1 MASNGILLIAVGS
14 RLLALYS
21 PRFGLL
27 AIVCVGLLAIVC
39 VVLLARFRGRVQAL
53 IAATTFSLVGLVAI
67 ATVHRFSQ
75 EFTTNGQFAAA
86 IGAICCCALFAVSSR
101 ADRTSTHSS
110 TNPFEVRLDE
120 LSKYVWS
127 RNADGTMEYL
137 SPDGCEYLGI
147 SPNDEVDLTRFI
159 HPEDI
164 DSRHSAMD
172 RVKRTGEPQQ
182 FRARYLSAT
191 GEYHWFATLLHTQK
205 DSKSKVIRYF
215 GLQWNIDKEKR
226 KEDEMRA
233 RDDVWGTLLKI
244 FPGWMWVARPDGTP
258 EFVSQGALE
267 YSGFTLEQALRDRF
281 ASVHPEDRQHRIAFL
296 NQLVKTEQP
305 GDMETRIRGADG
317 KYRWFLSRSYPMRDA
332 NGKVERWVS
341 INLDIDERKK
351 AEEERR
357 GKEELFRMIADGVP
371 ACIYTMAPDGTMVYA
386 NKVASTALGK
396 PIQDILGNQWMQYIH
411 PEHYDEAYKSW
422 MYCVATKTP
431 LDTRWLMLQCDGA
444 YRWQHILAD
453 PSFDENGNV
462 VSWYM
467 VSVEVDQQV
476 RAEQALQARER
487 EARELLN
494 RVPALLAIRGQSGI
508 EFVSE
513 RFLSH
518 IGLPTNEVLGHK
530 WLQIAHPEDR
540 ERVSELFAE
549 SIRTEQPSEWLWRI
563 ADKNGHYRWF
573 HTHAEPVLEQNG
585 LILRWYSATTD
596 VDDLLRSKEAIRD
609 NRMQLDLLAE
619 GVPGFLWKALPDG
632 EITYINQYCEEY
644 LGLTLDQ
651 IRKTE
656 WIHLMHPD
664 DREEVM
670 RRWNI
675 LVNGGQWREHVHRL
689 IDKEGESRWFQSL
702 ITTVKDEGGKV
713 VALHGLMM
721 DTHTIVSA
729 EKNVR
734 QEQKRLRRFV
744 DAMPAMIWRADPGG
758 AIDQWNR
765 TMIDTI
771 GKPWETSES
780 FDLLSKIDP
789 DQALGVNDRWQRSVR
804 LGVPYEDAYR
814 ILANDGNYHWHLVR
828 ALPFRD
834 EQGTI
839 ISWYGIHTDIDALK
853 EVEGELQARERQLQ
867 GIIETIPSM
876 FWSASPDGQI
886 THINK
891 RVREYSGLSLEDF
904 RDLGWEKYLHPADFE
919 ETTKAFFRSIQTG
932 ESLSVIHRLRRA
944 DGEYRWHHARCE
956 PLRDPEGKIIQWYGL
971 SIDIDERKR
980 AEDRLRLTRAK
991 LNRTSR
997 IATVAELSASIAH
1010 ELNQPLMAVLANAQ
1024 ASKRWLAAAPP
1035 NIEEAVISMDRV
1047 IRDSRGADQTMQ
1059 RIRALFRR
1067 DAIEKKEAS
1076 LFEILNE
1083 AVRLVQEDPT
1093 KRRVT
1098 VESEIGKELPKIS
1111 VEPIQV
1117 QAVLI
1122 NLITNA
1128 MEAMEGS
1135 PRGPRL
1141 IIRATADRREMSI
1154 QVIDNGPG
1162 VDDPE
1167 KIFEPFI
1174 STKKNGMGIG
1184 LAVSRSIVEAHEGQ
1198 LWAENNPDF
1207 GARFTIRLPLAKNA

>member
-1 MASNGILLIAVGS
+1 
-14 RLLALYS
+14 
-21 PRFGLL
+21 
-27 AIVCVGLLAIVC
+27 
-39 VVLLARFRGRVQAL
+39 
-53 IAATTFSLVGLVAI
+53 
-67 ATVHRFSQ
+67 
-75 EFTTNGQFAAA
+75 
-86 IGAICCCALFAVSSR
+86 
-101 ADRTSTHSS
+101 
-110 TNPFEVRLDE
+110 
-120 LSKYVWS
+120 
-127 RNADGTMEYL
+127 
-137 SPDGCEYLGI
+137 
-147 SPNDEVDLTRFI
+147 
-159 HPEDI
+159 
-164 DSRHSAMD
+164 
-172 RVKRTGEPQQ
+172 
-182 FRARYLSAT
+182 
-191 GEYHWFATLLHTQK
+191 
-205 DSKSKVIRYF
+205 
-215 GLQWNIDKEKR
+215 
-226 KEDEMRA
+226 
-233 RDDVWGTLLKI
+233 
-244 FPGWMWVARPDGTP
+244 
-258 EFVSQGALE
+258 
-267 YSGFTLEQALRDRF
+267 
-281 ASVHPEDRQHRIAFL
+281 
-296 NQLVKTEQP
+296 
-305 GDMETRIRGADG
+305 
-317 KYRWFLSRSYPMRDA
+317 
-332 NGKVERWVS
+332 
-341 INLDIDERKK
+341 
-351 AEEERR
+351 
-357 GKEELFRMIADGVP
+357 
-371 ACIYTMAPDGTMVYA
+371 
-386 NKVASTALGK
+386 
-396 PIQDILGNQWMQYIH
+396 
-411 PEHYDEAYKSW
+411 
-422 MYCVATKTP
+422 
-431 LDTRWLMLQCDGA
+431 
-444 YRWQHILAD
+444 
-453 PSFDENGNV
+453 
-462 VSWYM
+462 
-467 VSVEVDQQV
+467 
-476 RAEQALQARER
+476 
-487 EARELLN
+487 
-494 RVPALLAIRGQSGI
+494 
-508 EFVSE
+508 
-513 RFLSH
+513 
-518 IGLPTNEVLGHK
+518 
-530 WLQIAHPEDR
+530 
-540 ERVSELFAE
+540 
-549 SIRTEQPSEWLWRI
+549 
-563 ADKNGHYRWF
+563 
-573 HTHAEPVLEQNG
+573 
-585 LILRWYSATTD
+585 
-596 VDDLLRSKEAIRD
+596 
-609 NRMQLDLLAE
+609 
-619 GVPGFLWKALPDG
+619 
-632 EITYINQYCEEY
+632 
-644 LGLTLDQ
+644 
-651 IRKTE
+651 
-656 WIHLMHPD
+656 
-664 DREEVM
+664 
-670 RRWNI
+670 
-675 LVNGGQWREHVHRL
+675 
-689 IDKEGESRWFQSL
+689 L

-721 DTHTIVSA
+721 DTHTIVSE

-789 DQALGVNDRWQRSVR
+789 EQALGVNDRWQRSVR

-886 THINK
+886 AHINK

-1035 NIEEAVISMDRV
+1035 NIEEAVSSMDRV

-1135 PRGPRL
+1135 PRDPRL
-1141 IIRATADRREMSI
+1141 IIRAIADRREMSI

-1167 KIFEPFI
+1167 KIFEPFV